1 MGEDMADRSS
11 RRTRGTAT
19 RERIVREAF
28 ALFSER
34 GFHAVSVRDIAAAV
48 GIKDASLYNHFPTKQ
63 AIFDAVL
70 ADQLACTREAFAA
83 EGVMF
88 EPSEDPTGYAGAYEE
103 TERRVLAGFRYF
115 FEDDRMAQLRCL
127 LMISQF
133 DDARAAAAFREVF
146 LDRPREIQAAVF
158 AHLMEEG
165 QFKKDDPRALALAFY
180 GPVFLLMMAAK
191 PWAEAEPLVRDH
203 MRRFYAEHAI
213 EGGVRV

>member
-1 MGEDMADRSS
+1 MEHEPMGRSS
-11 RRTRGTAT
+11 RRARGTAT

-70 ADQLACTREAFAA
+70 ADQLARTREAFAA

-115 FEDDRMAQLRCL
+115 FEDERMVQLRRL
-127 LMISQF
+127 LTISQF
-133 DDARAAAAFREVF
+133 DDARALSAFREVF
-146 LDRPREIQAAVF
+146 LDRPRQIQATVF
-158 AHLMEEG
+158 AHLMEAG
-165 QFKKDDPRALALAFY
+165 RFKRDDPRALALAFY
-180 GPVFLLMMAAK
+180 GPVFLLMTSAM
-191 PWAEAEPLVRDH
+191 PWAEAEPLVRGH
-203 MRRFYAEHAI
+203 LRRFYAEHAI
-213 EGGVRV
+213 EREVRA